1 MGEEVL
7 RGREAERLPCFEPHP
22 FFRLRFERRPCRL
35 RPEGSAGNAENAEH
49 CSEQKTAEHSAEA
62 ATCEDK
68 AGFAG
73 KSCAEA
79 RRQTKGGEIGE
90 SRPHERRLSG
100 PPFRGSVLNV
110 ARCCALPPVSCHESR
125 STLRQKLRQAKHL
138 VGALPRF
145 LKAASREAFAGKC
158 ASFSRLRRAGPL
170 SCAKGRAP
178 GRSAGRSERA
188 GDGAQRVVRRRA
200 ET

>member
-1 MGEEVL
+1 M

-35 RPEGSAGNAENAEH
+35 RHEGSAGDAENAEH

-62 ATCEDK
+62 ETCKDK

-73 KSCAEA
+73 KSCADA
-79 RRQTKGGEIGE
+79 RRQTKGGELGE
-90 SRPHERRLSG
+90 SRPHERRLAG

-110 ARCCALPPVSCHESR
+110 ARCCALPPVSCPESR
-125 STLRQKLRQAKHL
+125 DAMRRRPCGRQNVFLEALRVVKTT
-138 VGALPRF
+138 
-145 LKAASREAFAGKC
+145 SREAFAGKC
-158 ASFSRLRRAGPL
+158 ASFSRLRRAEPL
-170 SCAKGRAP
+170 SCANGRAP

-188 GDGAQRVVRRRA
+188 GNGAQRVVQRRA
-200 ET
+200 ETCAIRS